1 VRAIAKKRSRSK
13 ERLTKTPTLKP
24 TLIPTPKQ
32 APTPAGKQART
43 PAATSMRVRRKSAPA
58 AVGGTAHF
66 RAYLTLKQAVLSG
79 SFRPSQIVTL
89 RMVTELLGM
98 GEMPAR
104 EALKRLIS
112 EGAFKAMPNRSAR
125 VPVLEKKEII
135 QLCELRQYL
144 EAKAAFL
151 AAQNISL
158 HQIEHL
164 RTFHEGMIAAVA
176 TGDLAEY
183 KRLNMAFHFEIYR
196 IAHNEPLESLIDTL
210 WLRMAPF
217 ISRTIN
223 WLDTVPGRF
232 AEIANCRHAEILAA
246 FQNRDA
252 EAARTAMHADLSEIH
267 ESDGYWQSY
276 ADIH

>member
-1 VRAIAKKRSRSK
+1 
-13 ERLTKTPTLKP
+13 
-24 TLIPTPKQ
+24 
-32 APTPAGKQART
+32 
-43 PAATSMRVRRKSAPA
+43 M
-58 AVGGTAHF
+58 
-66 RAYLTLKQAVLSG
+66 LKQAVLSG
-79 SFRPSQIVTL
+79 DFRPSQIITL

-125 VPVLEKKEII
+125 VPLLDKREIL

-144 EAKAAFL
+144 ESKAAYL

-158 HQIEHL
+158 HQIAHL
-164 RTFHEGMIAAVA
+164 RTLHEGMIESIAG
-176 TGDLAEY
+176 GDLAEY

-196 IAHNEPLESLIDTL
+196 IAENEPLESLIDLL

-217 ISRTIN
+217 ISRTIS
-223 WLDTVPGRF
+223 WLASVPGRF
-232 AEIANCRHAEILAA
+232 EVIATCRHADLLAA

-252 EAARTAMHADLSEIH
+252 EAARAAMHADLSEIH
-267 ESDGYWQSY
+267 ESEGYWDGDPS
-276 ADIH
+276 DRD